1 MLIRINIQIFVVII
15 LFILTKQI
23 EIYAWLMGFALIHEC
38 AHAIMGIILKLKPK
52 VLEIQPFWIV
62 IAFESFEN
70 TEKNK
75 ILIALAGPVIN
86 IIIALAF
93 MTINIDKSQIIVNTN
108 LVLAICNLLPI
119 YPLDGG
125 RILKSYISIRLG
137 SAVADNITNKIANI
151 LLIILAIISIIIT
164 IVFHNIG
171 VLLILLYLYIIV
183 RQENKRTKMKKRIRN
198 LIEKQKNT

>member
-1 MLIRINIQIFVVII
+1 MLIRINIQIFAVII
-15 LFILTKQI
+15 LLILTKQI

-38 AHAIMGIILKLKPK
+38 AHALMGIVLKLKPK
-52 VLEIQPFWIV
+52 TLEIQPFGIG

-75 ILIALAGPVIN
+75 MLIALAGPTIN
-86 IIIALAF
+86 IIIAFAF
-93 MTINIDKSQIIVNTN
+93 MTINIAKSQIIVNTN

-125 RILKSYISIRLG
+125 RILKSYISIKLG
-137 SAVADNITNKIANI
+137 NVEAENITNKIANI
-151 LLIILAIISIIIT
+151 LLIILTIISIIIT
-164 IVFHNIG
+164 IAFHNIG
-171 VLLILLYLYIIV
+171 VLLILLYLCIIV
-183 RQENKRTKMKKRIRN
+183 RQENKRTKLKKRIRN

>member
-1 MLIRINIQIFVVII
+1 
-15 LFILTKQI
+15 
-23 EIYAWLMGFALIHEC
+23 
-38 AHAIMGIILKLKPK
+38 
-52 VLEIQPFWIV
+52 
-62 IAFESFEN
+62 
-70 TEKNK
+70 
-75 ILIALAGPVIN
+75 
-86 IIIALAF
+86 

>member
-1 MLIRINIQIFVVII
+1 MLIRINIQIFAVII
-15 LFILTKQI
+15 LLILTKQI

-38 AHAIMGIILKLKPK
+38 AHALMGIVLKLKPK
-52 VLEIQPFWIV
+52 TLEIQPFGIG

-75 ILIALAGPVIN
+75 MLIALAGPAIN
-86 IIIALAF
+86 IIIAFAF
-93 MTINIDKSQIIVNTN
+93 MTINIAKSQIIVNTN

-125 RILKSYISIRLG
+125 RILKSYISIKLG
-137 SAVADNITNKIANI
+137 NVEAENITNKIANI
-151 LLIILAIISIIIT
+151 LLIILTIISIIIT
-164 IVFHNIG
+164 IAFHNIG
-171 VLLILLYLYIIV
+171 VLLILLYLCIIV
-183 RQENKRTKMKKRIRN
+183 RQENKRTKLKKRIRN

>member
-52 VLEIQPFWIV
+52 VLEIQPFGIG
-62 IAFESFEN
+62 IDFESFEN

>member
-1 MLIRINIQIFVVII
+1 MLIRINIQIFAVII
-15 LFILTKQI
+15 LLILTKQI

-38 AHAIMGIILKLKPK
+38 AHALMGIILKLKPK
-52 VLEIQPFWIV
+52 TLEIQPFGIG

-75 ILIALAGPVIN
+75 MLIALAGPAIN
-86 IIIALAF
+86 IIIAFIF
-93 MTINIDKSQIIVNTN
+93 MTINIAKSQIIVNTN

-125 RILKSYISIRLG
+125 RILKSYISIKIG
-137 SAVADNITNKIANI
+137 NTEAENITNRIANI
-151 LLIILAIISIIIT
+151 LLIILTIISIIIT
-164 IVFHNIG
+164 IFFQNIG
-171 VLLILLYLYIIV
+171 ELLILLYLCIIV
-183 RQENKRTKMKKRIRN
+183 RQENKRIKLKKRIRN

>member
-52 VLEIQPFWIV
+52 VLEIQPFGIG

-93 MTINIDKSQIIVNTN
+93 MTINIDKSQIIVKTN